1 MTGAQKAW
9 ARQKPADLARIAELE
24 AYNAARGEDVFAP
37 RGECSSC
44 DAGRGVMWP
53 DEFVD
58 GKRQPRASCAGCRAL
73 WPKLREVGNLVA
85 AWGERQKQPWTTE
98 QLREHAA
105 AMRLPATKLL
115 DTMSIVHTLHMK

>member
-9 ARQKPADLARIAELE
+9 AKQKPADLARIAELE
-24 AYNAARGEDVFAP
+24 ACNAGRGDVHVWAP

-58 GKRQPRASCAGCRAL
+58 GKRQPLASCAGCRAL
-73 WPKLREVGNLVA
+73 WPKLREVENLVA
-85 AWGERQKQPWTTE
+85 AWGERQKQPWTTG
-98 QLREHAA
+98 QLREHS
-105 AMRLPATKLL
+105 RLL
-115 DTMSIVHTLHMK
+115 DHRGPNT

>member
-9 ARQKPADLARIAELE
+9 AKQKPADLARIAELE
-24 AYNAARGEDVFAP
+24 SSCAGRGDVLAP

-53 DEFVD
+53 DEFVN
-58 GKRQPRASCAGCRAL
+58 GKRQPLASCAGCRAL
-73 WPKLREVGNLVA
+73 WPKLREVENLVA

-98 QLREHAA
+98 QLREHS
-105 AMRLPATKLL
+105 RLL
-115 DTMSIVHTLHMK
+115 DHKGPST